1 MDNSEN
7 VTTHLE
13 TTNDE
18 TNRAA
23 QLKDKKEKKQEKEKI
38 QGFLKVDDT
47 NLLQRTVTPMFGN
60 NSPSELKVSDFNC
73 LKKSTLNSE
82 EFKNDFPI
90 EDDFE
95 KQISKGIEFENSFSK
110 KNFQIEGQITG
121 EQFWRLPLS
130 DDLFDQLKTPL
141 ADMKNT
147 GERYGGSIT
156 AALFLQKFIEPKTA
170 WAHLDIAGP
179 ARNDKDQAYIS
190 AGGSGFV
197 VRTLIELLMG
207 TH

>member
-1 MDNSEN
+1 M
-7 VTTHLE
+7 
-13 TTNDE
+13 
-18 TNRAA
+18 
-23 QLKDKKEKKQEKEKI
+23 

-60 NSPSELKVSDFNC
+60 NSPSELKVSDFNY

-121 EQFWRLPLS
+121 EQFWRQSTENVLKI
-130 DDLFDQLKTPL
+130 LKTKRAITKVPSASAQKYNKKIIAVTPPTTENPFATEISRIEVQQSYTSTPSRNITYNIL
-141 ADMKNT
+141 QGGTSFSSVAK
-147 GERYGGSIT
+147 RYTQQVYHKRGS
-156 AALFLQKFIEPKTA
+156 
-170 WAHLDIAGP
+170 
-179 ARNDKDQAYIS
+179 S
-190 AGGSGFV
+190 A
-197 VRTLIELLMG
+197 
-207 TH
+207 